1 MFIPVPLF
9 TKNFL
14 KMVIT
19 NLMFTELIVLKTMLI
34 KNLERLILILSG
46 LWNKEWKEKFFFE
59 REF

>member
-19 NLMFTELIVLKTMLI
+19 NLMFTELIFSNTMLI
-34 KNLERLILILSG
+34 KT
-46 LWNKEWKEKFFFE
+46 WKDLY
-59 REF
+59 